1 MLGTTLTLFGLLISV
16 NIARRQTA
24 QMNDLTEIETKTQ
37 NTTEVLTDVGTQTQE
52 LVIATKDI
60 ASALQTNARTQENIK
75 NFFPQNYKKDEK
87 YKLFFPGDSN
97 QKTLP
102 LINAGDSYGMYVI
115 SGLLGADLRLR
126 PIARH
131 ATSIKR
137 DELNCNAILLCDVN
151 IALRELFDFNTLTDL
166 NERKPNQNNLPC
178 WFATYD
184 SKLKYPDSKY
194 GDSFIINIYDT
205 KTKLKRILFSQSEES
220 CIEAKK
226 LAVDEPFQAK
236 SIQEDYGII
245 ARLTTTENHKYIII
259 AGVHGYGTIIVASFL
274 DDLIRGRKS
283 FDIEK
288 YQNIFFS
295 DNDFISVIHGD
306 FDPTN
311 FLVTRH
317 GIPDGYIWVKDGEWN
332 LAQ

>member
-1 MLGTTLTLFGLLISV
+1 
-16 NIARRQTA
+16 
-24 QMNDLTEIETKTQ
+24 
-37 NTTEVLTDVGTQTQE
+37 
-52 LVIATKDI
+52 
-60 ASALQTNARTQENIK
+60 
-75 NFFPQNYKKDEK
+75 
-87 YKLFFPGDSN
+87 
-97 QKTLP
+97 
-102 LINAGDSYGMYVI
+102 MYVI

-137 DELNCNAILLCDVN
+137 EELDCNAILLCDVN
-151 IALRELFDFNTLTDL
+151 IALRELFEFNKLTDL
-166 NERKPNQNNLPC
+166 NERKPNKNDLPC

-184 SKLKYPDSKY
+184 STLKYPDSRY

-205 KTKLKRILFSQSEES
+205 KIKLMKILFSQSEES
-220 CIEAKK
+220 CIEAIK
-226 LAVDEPFQAK
+226 LGDDEPFRAK

-245 ARLTTTENHKYIII
+245 ARLSTEDHKYIVI
-259 AGVHGYGTIIVASFL
+259 AGIHGYGTPIVASFL
-274 DDLIRGRKS
+274 DDLIRGKKS

-288 YQNIFFS
+288 YQNTFFS

-317 GIPDGYIWVKDGEWN
+317 GIPNGYVWVKDGKEWN